1 MTSPTTDLRARAVQ
15 LAKFGTVG
23 LGGVV
28 VNLGVFH
35 LLRIGPLSETSAVLG
50 DDDRVLTAK
59 VIATLVSILYAWVAH
74 RLWTFRGGSRH
85 RTWRELTLF
94 AAINGAAIAL
104 EAGAVA
110 ISHYGL
116 GLQTALADNIA
127 ALIGIVLGTAAR
139 WFGYNLWVFDSPA
152 SVALVSAGPRDG
164 EG

>member
-1 MTSPTTDLRARAVQ
+1 MTFSSANWRPRTVQ

-94 AAINGAAIAL
+94 AAINGAAIAI

-110 ISHYGL
+110 VSHYGL
-116 GLQTALADNIA
+116 GLETALADNVA
-127 ALIGIVLGTAAR
+127 ALIGIGLGTVAR
-139 WFGYNLWVFDSPA
+139 WFGYHLWVFDDP
-152 SVALVSAGPRDG
+152 VRPALVSAVPLDG